1 MNENLS
7 IDDKSILMSFGLS
20 LKKIRLKKNLSQ
32 EELAYKSNLHRTY
45 ISSVERGERNIS
57 LINIVHISK
66 ALEIPLYEL
75 LEEVQQ

>member
-7 IDDKSILMSFGLS
+7 IDDKAILMSFGLS

-32 EELAYKSNLHRTY
+32 EELAYKSGLHRTY

-57 LINIVHISK
+57 LINIVYISN
-66 ALEIPLYEL
+66 ALEIPLYKL
-75 LEEVQQ
+75 LEEVQ

>member
-1 MNENLS
+1 MNESLS

-32 EELAYKSNLHRTY
+32 EELAYQSDLHRTY

-57 LINIVHISK
+57 LINIVHIAN
-66 ALEIPLYEL
+66 ALDIPLTEL
-75 LEEVQQ
+75 LGEIK

>member
-32 EELAYKSNLHRTY
+32 EELAYQSGLHRTY

-57 LINIVHISK
+57 LINIVHIAN
-66 ALEIPLYEL
+66 ALEASLDEL
-75 LEEVQQ
+75 LGEIK